1 MSPLTRKESL
11 NTWKIKRRNKR
22 RGCGKVKERSAHVLK
37 YCYYYD
43 SRDILRE
50 NVIFIWKKILEIV
63 GILLLYSLDIFNFR
77 TLRKYFY
84 NSLKKKKKNFI
95 NLIFFRIHSLS
106 TKIRCFHQFSIASW
120 IIKFQPTQI
129 QNFPSHK
136 NTIIINLINLHLQK
150 FLLILFPDLNHKNT
164 FPLVNFQPHLTHL
177 RI

>member
-63 GILLLYSLDIFNFR
+63 GILLLYSSDIFNFK

-84 NSLKKKKKNFI
+84 NSLKKKKEKFHKSYILPYTLSFDENTLFSSV
-95 NLIFFRIHSLS
+95 FDRILNNKIPTNPD
-106 TKIRCFHQFSIASW
+106 TKFS
-120 IIKFQPTQI
+120 
-129 QNFPSHK
+129 FP
-136 NTIIINLINLHLQK
+136 QK
-150 FLLILFPDLNHKNT
+150 YDYY
-164 FPLVNFQPHLTHL
+164 
-177 RI
+177 